1 MSLFS
6 ELQKASSEEDVKDA
20 YIKALHLKSYQKN
33 LIDIQTKEVWFEAKV
48 GCKVS
53 TYAMFTQLANYVYV
67 ALKEGEYI
75 PPFLCVIDCMKAAVM
90 KTEVILP
97 LLKDKSINIKWGKS
111 ASDITQDALDI
122 VSQYIGTHFVSFRIE
137 TQEKEF
143 IDTVQNAISTGEI
156 IRTQIT
162 PDNLKQVFDRWVEMI
177 GREIRGIE
185 PENYCLLF
193 FADIMSDGTVST
205 HENLPAELLHK
216 NNRPTFLLDG
226 KLYELGNYD
235 GYRKF
240 WAIYNRP
247 PEVEYRNYLLERRDS
262 LIPTDE
268 RSFKGAYYTPLHVVE
283 KAYELLNRTLGKNWQ
298 RDYIVWDMC
307 CGVGNLETKH
317 SNHRNIFMST
327 LDQADVDVMK
337 AAKTCRAATRFQYDY
352 LNDDITDD
360 GKIDYTLTE
369 KIPQSL
375 RTAIAEA
382 KAGKDAAGKPAKKI
396 LVLINPPYAEATN
409 ADNTAKGAGDAENKT
424 GVAKTKFASV
434 AMEKYGKAS
443 NELFTQF
450 LARIVQ
456 EIPNVTIAMFS
467 TLKYVNAPN
476 FEEFR
481 KNISIKY
488 LDGFIVHSKSFDG
501 LKGDFP
507 IGFLIWKTSKEY
519 TEFPAE
525 ISCEVLDKDAK
536 PIGQKY
542 FYNIPNDQY
551 LNVWIKRPKINSED
565 AIPLSN
571 CITVSPMSKPRVKN
585 WSDNAI
591 AYMCT
596 GTNDLQNAASYTFIL
611 SSVAGRG
618 NGLFVTPENLWKC
631 AVLFTVQKII
641 PHTWI
646 NHNDQFLQPNSELS
660 DEFKSDCLVW
670 MLFNGKNLTAGAD
683 NLVWDN
689 REWSITNHF
698 IPYTEDEVNA
708 PDRFESDFM
717 VRYIEKLPHLSGTDS
732 PFSSEARA
740 VLEEGKKLWRAY
752 FSATDER
759 TVRDKYKL
767 NRSDAGWYQIRGAL
781 KARSESGDF
790 PPVSFSA
797 FETAYRTL
805 TEKLRPLV
813 FKYGFLR

>member
-53 TYAMFTQLANYVYV
+53 TYAMFTQLCFYV
-67 ALKEGEYI
+67 AQALKDGEEI
-75 PPFLCVIDCMKAAVM
+75 PPFLCVIDSVKAAIMETQTVYS
-90 KTEVILP
+90 
-97 LLKDKSINIKWGKS
+97 LLNDKSVKIKWGKS
-111 ASDITQDALDI
+111 ASDVTQEALEV

-177 GREIRGIE
+177 GREICGIE

-268 RSFKGAYYTPLHVVE
+268 RSFKGAYFTPLHVVE

-507 IGFLIWKTSKEY
+507 IGFLIWKTFKEY

-813 FKYGFLR
+813 FKYDFLR

>member
-53 TYAMFTQLANYVYV
+53 TYAMFTQLCFYV
-67 ALKEGEYI
+67 AQALKDGEEI
-75 PPFLCVIDCMKAAVM
+75 PPFLCVIDSVKAAIMETQTVYS
-90 KTEVILP
+90 
-97 LLKDKSINIKWGKS
+97 LLNDKSVKIKWGKS
-111 ASDITQDALDI
+111 ASDVTQEALEV

-143 IDTVQNAISTGEI
+143 IDTVQKAIATGEI

-205 HENLPAELLHK
+205 HENLPAELLHR

-268 RSFKGAYYTPLHVVE
+268 RSFKGAYFTPLHVVE

-488 LDGFIVHSKSFDG
+488 LDGFKKKKKSFDG

-507 IGFLIWKTSKEY
+507 IGFLIWKTCKEY

>member
-53 TYAMFTQLANYVYV
+53 TYAMFTQLCFYVAQ
-67 ALKEGEYI
+67 ALKEGEEI
-75 PPFLCVIDCMKAAVM
+75 PPFLCVIDSVKAAIMETQTVYS
-90 KTEVILP
+90 
-97 LLKDKSINIKWGKS
+97 LLNDKSVKIKWGKS
-111 ASDITQDALDI
+111 ASDVTQEALEV

-143 IDTVQNAISTGEI
+143 IDTVQKAIATGEI

-177 GREIRGIE
+177 GREIKGIE

-205 HENLPAELLHK
+205 HENLPAELLHR

-268 RSFKGAYYTPLHVVE
+268 RSFKGAYFTPLHVVE

-507 IGFLIWKTSKEY
+507 IGFLIWKTFKEY

>member
-53 TYAMFTQLANYVYV
+53 TYAMFTQLCFYV
-67 ALKEGEYI
+67 AQALKDGEEI
-75 PPFLCVIDCMKAAVM
+75 PPFLCVIDSVKAAIMETQTVYS
-90 KTEVILP
+90 
-97 LLKDKSINIKWGKS
+97 LLNDKSVKIKWGKS
-111 ASDITQDALDI
+111 ASDVTQEALEV

-177 GREIRGIE
+177 GREICGIE

-268 RSFKGAYYTPLHVVE
+268 RSFKGAYFTPLHVVE

-660 DEFKSDCLVW
+660 DEFKSDCLMW

-813 FKYGFLR
+813 FKYDFLR

>member
-6 ELQKASSEEDVKDA
+6 ELQMASSEEDVKDA
-20 YIKALHLKSYQKN
+20 YIKALRLKSYQKN

-53 TYAMFTQLANYVYV
+53 TYAMFTQLCFYVAQ
-67 ALKEGEYI
+67 ALKEGEEI
-75 PPFLCVIDCMKAAVM
+75 PPFLCVIDSVKAAIMETQTVYS
-90 KTEVILP
+90 
-97 LLKDKSINIKWGKS
+97 LLNDKSVKIKWGKS
-111 ASDITQDALDI
+111 ASDVTQEALEV

-143 IDTVQNAISTGEI
+143 IDTVQKAIATGEI

-177 GREIRGIE
+177 GREIKGIE

-205 HENLPAELLHK
+205 HENLPAELLHR

-247 PEVEYRNYLLERRDS
+247 PEAEYRNYLLERRDS

-268 RSFKGAYYTPLHVVE
+268 RSFKGAYFTPLHVVE

-396 LVLINPPYAEATN
+396 LVLINPPYAESGEGIN
-409 ADNTAKGAGDAENKT
+409 KGNKEK
-424 GVAKTKFASV
+424 VAKTKFART
-434 AMEKYGKAS
+434 AMKEYGKAT

-450 LARIVQ
+450 IARIAE
-456 EIPNVTIAMFS
+456 EIPNATIAMFS
-467 TLKYVNAPN
+467 TLKYVNATN
-476 FEEFR
+476 FQDFR
-481 KNISIKY
+481 KKWNVSF
-488 LDGFIVHSKSFDG
+488 LDGFIVHSKAFDG
-501 LKGDFP
+501 INGNFP
-507 IGFLIWKTSKEY
+507 IGFLIWKTYKENK
-519 TEFPAE
+519 EFPVE

-536 PIGQKY
+536 PIGQKS
-542 FYNIPNDQY
+542 FYNLSSENF
-551 LNVWIKRPKINSED
+551 LSKWIKRASVNEEEVI
-565 AIPLSN
+565 AL
-571 CITVSPMSKPRVKN
+571 KN
-585 WSDNAI
+585 AVTEAGTGKWSDNAI
-591 AYMCT
+591 AHFLCDS
-596 GTNDLQNAASYTFIL
+596 NDLQNAGQATAIF
-611 SSVAGRG
+611 SSTVKIGHKG
-618 NGLFVTPENLWKC
+618 TCFVTPENLWQV
-631 AVLFTVQKII
+631 AIVFSVRQLI

-646 NHNDQFLQPNSELS
+646 NHNDQFLKPTSELS

-717 VRYIEKLPHLSGTDS
+717 VRYIEKQPHLSGTDS
-732 PFSSEARA
+732 PFSPEARA

-759 TVRDKYKL
+759 AVRDKYKL

-781 KARSESGDF
+781 KSRSESGDF
-790 PPVSFSA
+790 PPVSFTA

-813 FKYGFLR
+813 YKYSFLR

>member
-53 TYAMFTQLANYVYV
+53 TYAMFTQLCFYV
-67 ALKEGEYI
+67 AQALKDGEEI
-75 PPFLCVIDCMKAAVM
+75 PPFLCVIDSVKAAIMETQTVYS
-90 KTEVILP
+90 
-97 LLKDKSINIKWGKS
+97 LLNDKSVKIKWGKS
-111 ASDITQDALDI
+111 ASDVTQEALEV

-177 GREIRGIE
+177 GREICGIE

-268 RSFKGAYYTPLHVVE
+268 RSFKGAYFTPLHVVE

-450 LARIVQ
+450 FARIVQ

>member
-53 TYAMFTQLANYVYV
+53 TYAMFTQLCFYV
-67 ALKEGEYI
+67 AQALKDGEEI
-75 PPFLCVIDCMKAAVM
+75 PPFLCVIDSVKAAIMETQTVYS
-90 KTEVILP
+90 
-97 LLKDKSINIKWGKS
+97 LLNDKSVKIKWGKS
-111 ASDITQDALDI
+111 ASDVTQEALEV

-177 GREIRGIE
+177 GREICGIE

-268 RSFKGAYYTPLHVVE
+268 RSFKGAYFTPLHVVE

-507 IGFLIWKTSKEY
+507 IGFLIWKTFKEY

-717 VRYIEKLPHLSGTDS
+717 VRYIEKQPHLSGTDS
-732 PFSSEARA
+732 PFSPEARA

-813 FKYGFLR
+813 FKYDFLR

>member
-1 MSLFS
+1 
-6 ELQKASSEEDVKDA
+6 
-20 YIKALHLKSYQKN
+20 
-33 LIDIQTKEVWFEAKV
+33 
-48 GCKVS
+48 
-53 TYAMFTQLANYVYV
+53 
-67 ALKEGEYI
+67 
-75 PPFLCVIDCMKAAVM
+75 
-90 KTEVILP
+90 
-97 LLKDKSINIKWGKS
+97 
-111 ASDITQDALDI
+111 
-122 VSQYIGTHFVSFRIE
+122 
-137 TQEKEF
+137 
-143 IDTVQNAISTGEI
+143 
-156 IRTQIT
+156 
-162 PDNLKQVFDRWVEMI
+162 
-177 GREIRGIE
+177 
-185 PENYCLLF
+185 
-193 FADIMSDGTVST
+193 MSDGTVST

-268 RSFKGAYYTPLHVVE
+268 RSFKGAYFTPLHVVE

-507 IGFLIWKTSKEY
+507 IGFLIWKTFKEY

-781 KARSESGDF
+781 KSRSESGDF

>member
-53 TYAMFTQLANYVYV
+53 TYAMFTQLCFYVAQ
-67 ALKEGEYI
+67 ALKEGEEI
-75 PPFLCVIDCMKAAVM
+75 PPFLCVIDSVKAAIMETQTVYS
-90 KTEVILP
+90 
-97 LLKDKSINIKWGKS
+97 LLNDKSVKIKWGKS
-111 ASDITQDALDI
+111 ASDVTQEALEV

-177 GREIRGIE
+177 GREICGIE

-646 NHNDQFLQPNSELS
+646 NHNDQFLQPNFELS

>member
-53 TYAMFTQLANYVYV
+53 TYAMFTQLCFYV
-67 ALKEGEYI
+67 AQALKDGEEI
-75 PPFLCVIDCMKAAVM
+75 PPFLCVIDSVKAAIMETQTVYS
-90 KTEVILP
+90 
-97 LLKDKSINIKWGKS
+97 LLNDKSVKIKWGKS
-111 ASDITQDALDI
+111 ASDVTQEALEV

-177 GREIRGIE
+177 GREICGIE

-268 RSFKGAYYTPLHVVE
+268 RSFKGAYFTPLHVVE

-360 GKIDYTLTE
+360 GKIDYSLTE
-369 KIPQSL
+369 KIPQNL

-396 LVLINPPYAEATN
+396 LVLINPPYAESGEGIN
-409 ADNTAKGAGDAENKT
+409 KGNKEK
-424 GVAKTKFASV
+424 VAKTKFART
-434 AMEKYGKAS
+434 AMKEYGKAT

-450 LARIVQ
+450 IARIAE
-456 EIPNVTIAMFS
+456 EIPNATIAMFS
-467 TLKYVNAPN
+467 TLKYVNATN
-476 FEEFR
+476 FQDFR
-481 KNISIKY
+481 KKWNVSF
-488 LDGFIVHSKSFDG
+488 LDGFIVHSKAFDG
-501 LKGDFP
+501 INGNFP
-507 IGFLIWKTSKEY
+507 IGFLIWKTYKENK
-519 TEFPAE
+519 EFPVE

-536 PIGQKY
+536 PIGQKS
-542 FYNIPNDQY
+542 FYNLSSENF
-551 LNVWIKRPKINSED
+551 LSKWIKRASVNEEEVI
-565 AIPLSN
+565 AL
-571 CITVSPMSKPRVKN
+571 KN
-585 WSDNAI
+585 AVTEAGTGKWSDNAI
-591 AYMCT
+591 AHFLCDS
-596 GTNDLQNAASYTFIL
+596 NDLQNAGQATAIF
-611 SSVAGRG
+611 SSTVKIGHKG
-618 NGLFVTPENLWKC
+618 TCFVTPENLWQV
-631 AVLFTVQKII
+631 AIVFSVRQLI

-646 NHNDQFLQPNSELS
+646 NHNDQFLKPTSELS

-670 MLFNGKNLTAGAD
+670 MLFN
-683 NLVWDN
+683 
-689 REWSITNHF
+689 
-698 IPYTEDEVNA
+698 
-708 PDRFESDFM
+708 
-717 VRYIEKLPHLSGTDS
+717 
-732 PFSSEARA
+732 
-740 VLEEGKKLWRAY
+740 
-752 FSATDER
+752 
-759 TVRDKYKL
+759 
-767 NRSDAGWYQIRGAL
+767 
-781 KARSESGDF
+781 
-790 PPVSFSA
+790 
-797 FETAYRTL
+797 
-805 TEKLRPLV
+805 
-813 FKYGFLR
+813 

>member
-1 MSLFS
+1 
-6 ELQKASSEEDVKDA
+6 
-20 YIKALHLKSYQKN
+20 
-33 LIDIQTKEVWFEAKV
+33 
-48 GCKVS
+48 
-53 TYAMFTQLANYVYV
+53 
-67 ALKEGEYI
+67 
-75 PPFLCVIDCMKAAVM
+75 
-90 KTEVILP
+90 
-97 LLKDKSINIKWGKS
+97 
-111 ASDITQDALDI
+111 
-122 VSQYIGTHFVSFRIE
+122 
-137 TQEKEF
+137 
-143 IDTVQNAISTGEI
+143 
-156 IRTQIT
+156 
-162 PDNLKQVFDRWVEMI
+162 MI
-177 GREIRGIE
+177 GREICGIE

-268 RSFKGAYYTPLHVVE
+268 RSFKGAYFTPLHVVE

>member
-20 YIKALHLKSYQKN
+20 YIKALRLKSYQKN

-298 RDYIVWDMC
+298 RDYILWDMC

-360 GKIDYTLTE
+360 GKIDYTLTD
-369 KIPQSL
+369 KIPESL

-382 KAGKDAAGKPAKKI
+382 KAGKDATGKPAKKI

-450 LARIVQ
+450 FARIVQ
-456 EIPNVTIAMFS
+456 EIPNATIAMFS
-467 TLKYVNAPN
+467 KLKYVNAPN

-488 LDGFIVHSKSFDG
+488 LDGFIVHSKAFDG

-507 IGFLIWKTSKEY
+507 IGFLIWKTCKEY

-646 NHNDQFLQPNSELS
+646 NDRDQFLQPNSELS

-670 MLFNGKNLTAGAD
+670 MLFNGSNLTASAD

-717 VRYIEKLPHLSGTDS
+717 VRYMEKLPKLSGTDS
-732 PFSSEARA
+732 PFSFEARA

-759 TVRDKYKL
+759 AVRDKFKL

-781 KARSESGDF
+781 KERSQSGDF

-797 FETAYRTL
+797 FESSYRSL
-805 TEKLRPLV
+805 TEKLRPQV
-813 FKYGFLR
+813 YKYGFLR

>member
-53 TYAMFTQLANYVYV
+53 TYAMFTQLCFYV
-67 ALKEGEYI
+67 AQALKDGEEI
-75 PPFLCVIDCMKAAVM
+75 PPFLCVIDSVKAAIMETQTVYS
-90 KTEVILP
+90 
-97 LLKDKSINIKWGKS
+97 LLNDKSVKIKWGKS
-111 ASDITQDALDI
+111 ASDVTQEALEV

-268 RSFKGAYYTPLHVVE
+268 RSFKGAYFTPLHVVE

-732 PFSSEARA
+732 PFSFEARA
-740 VLEEGKKLWRAY
+740 V
-752 FSATDER
+752 
-759 TVRDKYKL
+759 
-767 NRSDAGWYQIRGAL
+767 RS
-781 KARSESGDF
+781 
-790 PPVSFSA
+790 
-797 FETAYRTL
+797 
-805 TEKLRPLV
+805 
-813 FKYGFLR
+813 

>member
-53 TYAMFTQLANYVYV
+53 TYAMFTQLCFYVAQ
-67 ALKEGEYI
+67 ALKEGEEI
-75 PPFLCVIDCMKAAVM
+75 PPFLCVIDSVKAAIMETQTVYS
-90 KTEVILP
+90 
-97 LLKDKSINIKWGKS
+97 LLNDKSVKIKWGKS
-111 ASDITQDALDI
+111 ASDVTQEALEV

-177 GREIRGIE
+177 GREICGIE

-268 RSFKGAYYTPLHVVE
+268 RSFKGAYFTPLHVVE

-660 DEFKSDCLVW
+660 DEFKSDCLMW

-813 FKYGFLR
+813 FKYDFLR

>member
-53 TYAMFTQLANYVYV
+53 TYAMFTQLCFYV
-67 ALKEGEYI
+67 AQALKDGEEI
-75 PPFLCVIDCMKAAVM
+75 PPFLCVIDSVKAAIMETQTVYS
-90 KTEVILP
+90 
-97 LLKDKSINIKWGKS
+97 LLNDKSVKIKWGKS
-111 ASDITQDALDI
+111 ASDVTQEALEV

-177 GREIRGIE
+177 GREICGIE

-268 RSFKGAYYTPLHVVE
+268 RSFKGAYFTPLHVVE

-507 IGFLIWKTSKEY
+507 IGFLIWKTFKEY

-740 VLEEGKKLWRAY
+740 VLEEGKILWRAY

>member
-1 MSLFS
+1 
-6 ELQKASSEEDVKDA
+6 
-20 YIKALHLKSYQKN
+20 
-33 LIDIQTKEVWFEAKV
+33 
-48 GCKVS
+48 
-53 TYAMFTQLANYVYV
+53 
-67 ALKEGEYI
+67 
-75 PPFLCVIDCMKAAVM
+75 
-90 KTEVILP
+90 
-97 LLKDKSINIKWGKS
+97 
-111 ASDITQDALDI
+111 
-122 VSQYIGTHFVSFRIE
+122 
-137 TQEKEF
+137 
-143 IDTVQNAISTGEI
+143 
-156 IRTQIT
+156 
-162 PDNLKQVFDRWVEMI
+162 MI
-177 GREIRGIE
+177 GREICGIE

-268 RSFKGAYYTPLHVVE
+268 RSFKGAYFTPLHVVE

-450 LARIVQ
+450 FARIVQ

-467 TLKYVNAPN
+467 KLKYVNAPN

-507 IGFLIWKTSKEY
+507 IGFLIWKTFKEY

-717 VRYIEKLPHLSGTDS
+717 VRYIEKQPHLSGTDS
-732 PFSSEARA
+732 PFSPEARA

>member
-53 TYAMFTQLANYVYV
+53 TYAMFTQLCFYVAQ
-67 ALKEGEYI
+67 ALKEGEEI
-75 PPFLCVIDCMKAAVM
+75 PPFLCVIDSVKAAIMETQTVYS
-90 KTEVILP
+90 
-97 LLKDKSINIKWGKS
+97 LLNDKSVKIKWGKS
-111 ASDITQDALDI
+111 ASDVTQEALEV

-177 GREIRGIE
+177 GREICGIE

-268 RSFKGAYYTPLHVVE
+268 RSFKGAYFTPLHVVE

-732 PFSSEARA
+732 PFSCEARA

-759 TVRDKYKL
+759 TVRDKFKL

-781 KARSESGDF
+781 KERSQSGDF
-790 PPVSFSA
+790 PPVSFTA
-797 FETAYRTL
+797 FESSYRTL

>member
-53 TYAMFTQLANYVYV
+53 TYAMFTQLCFYV
-67 ALKEGEYI
+67 AQALKDGEEI
-75 PPFLCVIDCMKAAVM
+75 PPFLCVIDSVKAAIMETQTVYS
-90 KTEVILP
+90 
-97 LLKDKSINIKWGKS
+97 LLNDKSVKIKWGKS
-111 ASDITQDALDI
+111 ASDVTQEALEV

-177 GREIRGIE
+177 GREICGIE

-268 RSFKGAYYTPLHVVE
+268 RSFKGAYFTPLHVVE

-660 DEFKSDCLVW
+660 DEFKSDCLMW

-732 PFSSEARA
+732 PFSPEARA

>member
-1 MSLFS
+1 
-6 ELQKASSEEDVKDA
+6 
-20 YIKALHLKSYQKN
+20 
-33 LIDIQTKEVWFEAKV
+33 
-48 GCKVS
+48 
-53 TYAMFTQLANYVYV
+53 
-67 ALKEGEYI
+67 
-75 PPFLCVIDCMKAAVM
+75 
-90 KTEVILP
+90 
-97 LLKDKSINIKWGKS
+97 
-111 ASDITQDALDI
+111 
-122 VSQYIGTHFVSFRIE
+122 
-137 TQEKEF
+137 
-143 IDTVQNAISTGEI
+143 
-156 IRTQIT
+156 
-162 PDNLKQVFDRWVEMI
+162 
-177 GREIRGIE
+177 
-185 PENYCLLF
+185 
-193 FADIMSDGTVST
+193 
-205 HENLPAELLHK
+205 
-216 NNRPTFLLDG
+216 
-226 KLYELGNYD
+226 
-235 GYRKF
+235 
-240 WAIYNRP
+240 
-247 PEVEYRNYLLERRDS
+247 ERRDS

-268 RSFKGAYYTPLHVVE
+268 RSFKGAYFTPLHVVE

-360 GKIDYTLTE
+360 GKIDYSLTE
-369 KIPQSL
+369 KIPQNL

-396 LVLINPPYAEATN
+396 LVLINPPYAESGEGIN
-409 ADNTAKGAGDAENKT
+409 KGNKEK
-424 GVAKTKFASV
+424 VAKTKFV
-434 AMEKYGKAS
+434 RTAMKEYGKAT

-450 LARIVQ
+450 IARIAE
-456 EIPNVTIAMFS
+456 EIPNATIAMFS
-467 TLKYVNAPN
+467 TLKYVNATN
-476 FEEFR
+476 FQDFR
-481 KNISIKY
+481 KKWNVSF
-488 LDGFIVHSKSFDG
+488 LDGFIVHSKAFDG
-501 LKGDFP
+501 INGNFP
-507 IGFLIWKTSKEY
+507 IGFLIWKTYKENK
-519 TEFPAE
+519 EFPVE

-536 PIGQKY
+536 PIGQKS
-542 FYNIPNDQY
+542 FYNLSSENF
-551 LNVWIKRPKINSED
+551 LSKWIKRASVNEEEVI
-565 AIPLSN
+565 AL
-571 CITVSPMSKPRVKN
+571 KN
-585 WSDNAI
+585 AVTEAGTGKWSDNAI
-591 AYMCT
+591 AHFLCDS
-596 GTNDLQNAASYTFIL
+596 NDLQNAGQATAIF
-611 SSVAGRG
+611 SSTVKIGHKG
-618 NGLFVTPENLWKC
+618 TCFVTPENLWQV
-631 AVLFTVQKII
+631 AIVFSVRQLI

-646 NHNDQFLQPNSELS
+646 NHNDQFLKPTSELS

-732 PFSSEARA
+732 PFSFEARA

-781 KARSESGDF
+781 KSRSESGDF
-790 PPVSFSA
+790 PPVSFTA